1 MFTTTT
7 VNDNT
12 ADPIMMQSGI
22 GHVGSCRQESVVI
35 IAVLGFSTGIAG
47 PEVTALVDTPSR
59 GIQTMTLPGSAVEIY
74 TIHDE
79 PLTDYDRM

>member
-7 VNDNT
+7 TNDNT
-12 ADPIMMQSGI
+12 ADPIMMQTGI

-35 IAVLGFSTGIAG
+35 LAVLGFSEGPVG
-47 PEVTALVDTPSR
+47 PEVTALCDTPSGR
-59 GIQTMTLPGSAVEIY
+59 ILEMVIPASAVEIY
-74 TIHDE
+74 TVHDE